1 MAVNRLGFDYNS
13 DNEEYINAEAGL
25 SIFNLSHSW
34 KLCKVTSE
42 FERELIESFE
52 SLSDAYDF
60 CDTQR
65 EDLGII

>member
-1 MAVNRLGFDYNS
+1 MAVNGLGFDYNS
-13 DNEEYINAEAGL
+13 DSEEYINVEARL
-25 SIFNLSHSW
+25 SIFKLGHSW

-65 EDLGII
+65 KDLDII